1 MIANIER
8 NSHVDIIRG
17 IAALLV
23 VLGHTMM
30 GCTLNSQDSFLFNI
44 VWSLQM
50 PLFILISGYVTRYS
64 KKISSGGV
72 LWSYVKRRTMAYLL
86 PWTVWTFLVRGILL
100 GRVEYFNFKTV
111 FWNMDSGYWFL
122 ISIWTISLIFGVSSC
137 LANRITSKKNCS
149 NGNLKDIIFTGIF
162 YVVGMALL
170 ATVGLVL
177 GLSFF
182 CIKLTLYYMPFYF
195 VGYIYGKI
203 QDKINEK
210 AKGRWL
216 TQIVVAVSLFAW
228 LAIILRISLYSIS
241 DSGMGILVRA
251 FASLA
256 GCIAVCGLCSTLFG
270 KNRIG
275 VGNSNMVWN
284 LFFRNLH
291 CPLLLS
297 RSNEAGNDDGCKSLD
312 GDNNNS
318 SDLCRNDYTNSFC
331 DKDSEYKPH
340 YENIIVRKNTI
351 TETIS
356 NVLHWAGKHSLEIY
370 LLHGLLLNIVKTVN
384 HPVFNT
390 WQGYLLVIINYI
402 LTVLLTCGVV
412 ALLSQNKVLKK
423 ILFGK
428 K

>member
-1 MIANIER
+1 MTANKDR
-8 NSHVDIIRG
+8 NSNVDIIRG
-17 IAALLV
+17 IAILLV
-23 VLGHTMM
+23 VLCHTMT

-64 KKISSGGV
+64 KKISSGGM
-72 LWSYVKRRTMAYLL
+72 LWLYVKRRTMAYLL

-122 ISIWTISLIFGVSSC
+122 ISIWTISLIFGVSSY
-137 LANRITSKKNCS
+137 LANRITNTKKS
-149 NGNLKDIIFTGIF
+149 LNGYLGDIIITGVF
-162 YVVGMALL
+162 YVVGMTLL
-170 ATVGLVL
+170 AAVGLAL

-195 VGYIYGKI
+195 VGYIYGKL

-251 FASLA
+251 FASLT

-275 VGNSNMVWN
+275 GGTLIW
-284 LFFRNLH
+284 
-291 CPLLLS
+291 C
-297 RSNEAGNDDGCKSLD
+297 G
-312 GDNNNS
+312 
-318 SDLCRNDYTNSFC
+318 
-331 DKDSEYKPH
+331 
-340 YENIIVRKNTI
+340 I
-351 TETIS
+351 
-356 NVLHWAGKHSLEIY
+356 HSLEIY
-370 LLHGLLLNIVKTVN
+370 IVHYYFLALMKPEMMMDASSLTGMITIALNYVVTI
-384 HPVFNT
+384 
-390 WQGYLLVIINYI
+390 I
-402 LTVLLTCGVV
+402 LTVFVI
-412 ALLSQNKVLKK
+412 K
-423 ILFGK
+423 ILNTNHILRTSLFGK
-428 K
+428 TQ

>member
-1 MIANIER
+1 MIANKER

-17 IAALLV
+17 IAILLV
-23 VLGHTMM
+23 VLGHTMT

-64 KKISSGGV
+64 KKISSGGM

-122 ISIWTISLIFGVSSC
+122 ISIWTISLILGVSSY

-170 ATVGLVL
+170 AAVGLAL

-195 VGYIYGKI
+195 VGYIYGKL

-251 FASLA
+251 FASLT
-256 GCIAVCGLCSTLFG
+256 GCIAVCGVISPLFS
-270 KNRIG
+270 NNQIG
-275 VGNSNMVWN
+275 GGSFIVVWDS
-284 LFFRNLH
+284 FTRNIY

-297 RSNEAGNDDGCKSLD
+297 NSDEARNDDKCKFHF
-312 GDNNNS
+312 GDNHNS
-318 SDLCRNDYTNSFC
+318 SELCCNDYTNSSC
-331 DKDSEYKPH
+331 DKAVEYKPH
-340 YENIIVRKNTI
+340 SENIIIRKNTI
-351 TETIS
+351 SETIS
-356 NVLHWAGKHSLEIY
+356 NALHWAGTHSLEIY
-370 LLHGLLLNIVKTVN
+370 LLHGLLLNVIKTSML
-384 HPVFNT
+384 PEFTT
-390 WQGYLLVIINYI
+390 WQGCLLVFINYI
-402 LTVLLTCGVV
+402 LTLLLTCCVIEFLG
-412 ALLSQNKVLKK
+412 QNKVLKK
-423 ILFGK
+423 VLF
-428 K
+428 